1 MIRQDLQTL
10 RIFLAACELRSISKA
25 AESLNIAVS
34 AASRRLSLLEQE
46 AKVPLVV
53 RRSHGI
59 EPTAGGITMMN
70 YARNVLR
77 LGEKVRVSL
86 DEHRLGVR
94 GYVRVSASSS
104 ALVQHLAKDLSA
116 FAQANPEIKL
126 DLQERPTNATIEAV
140 LNKQSDIGIIVR
152 GPNTDAGLE
161 VTDYEAFTI
170 SNRIA
175 VMERGQ
181 IAQVGTPSE
190 IYRSPSN
197 HFVADFVGDLNCFE
211 GVVQAGAGGAV
222 LRTDAGVEIKLS
234 GTTAVSGAT
243 VTCGIRPEK
252 VRLDPSGDEN
262 IFPAV
267 VRSVSFK
274 GNHHRAEIALAG
286 GDNLVAD
293 LPENSSIREGE
304 NVRIGWRGEDMHI
317 FAV

>member
-70 YARNVLR
+70 YARDVLR
-77 LGEKVRVSL
+77 LGDKVRVSL

-126 DLQERPTNATIEAV
+126 DLQERPTNATIAAV

-161 VTDYEAFTI
+161 VTDYASDRLVVALPLQHPLARRRSLHFADIIDEDAI
-170 SNRIA
+170 SLESDTATYRLMSTKA
-175 VMERGQ
+175 AELGRSMRVRVEVRSFEVMCTLVGQ
-181 IAQVGTPSE
+181 GLGYGVLPE
-190 IYRSPSN
+190 P
-197 HFVADFVGDLNCFE
+197 VAWLLGKSMGL
-211 GVVQAGAGGAV
+211 AV
-222 LRTDAGVEIKLS
+222 LRLAEPWAERQHSI
-234 GTTAVSGAT
+234 
-243 VTCGIRPEK
+243 CIRARE
-252 VRLDPSGDEN
+252 D
-262 IFPAV
+262 
-267 VRSVSFK
+267 
-274 GNHHRAEIALAG
+274 IALPARRLVDFLLAHG
-286 GDNLVAD
+286 GKTA
-293 LPENSSIREGE
+293 SIRK
-304 NVRIGWRGEDMHI
+304 VISRK
-317 FAV
+317 